1 MLAYPIILEDDD
13 RTVLATS
20 PGFPELTTFGED
32 RDEAIS
38 RAADAISFNL
48 STFFRLSRKFWPSK
62 IGWPKAL
69 KLRRQSSFSK
79 VVSGVI
85 APSGAHVPESRTPLC
100 PCHCPDRMAAPSSFS
115 SGVSGPSLS
124 RCSYH
129 RPSRTLSES
138 HPDRTCESPSG
149 R

>member
-38 RAADAISFNL
+38 RAADATSFNL
-48 STFFRLSRKFWPSK
+48 STFFRLSKKCWPSK

-85 APSGAHVPESRTPLC
+85 ARQEPMCQRAVRHFAHAIVPTEWPL
-100 PCHCPDRMAAPSSFS
+100 PPALVQVYLDLH
-115 SGVSGPSLS
+115 
-124 RCSYH
+124 
-129 RPSRTLSES
+129 
-138 HPDRTCESPSG
+138 
-149 R
+149 

>member
-20 PGFPELTTFGED
+20 PDFPELTTFGED

-38 RAADAISFNL
+38 RAADATSFNL
-48 STFFRLSRKFWPSK
+48 STFFRLSKKCWPSK
-62 IGWPKAL
+62 IGWPKAF

-85 APSGAHVPESRTPLC
+85 APIRS
-100 PCHCPDRMAAPSSFS
+100 PCAKEPYAIIPMP
-115 SGVSGPSLS
+115 LS
-124 RCSYH
+124 R
-129 RPSRTLSES
+129 RN
-138 HPDRTCESPSG
+138 G
-149 R
+149 RSL

>member
-20 PGFPELTTFGED
+20 PDFPDLTAFGED
-32 RDEAIS
+32 RDEAIA
-38 RAADAISFNL
+38 RAADATSFNL

-85 APSGAHVPESRTPLC
+85 APVRIPCAREPYAIVPMP
-100 PCHCPDRMAAPSSFS
+100 
-115 SGVSGPSLS
+115 LS
-124 RCSYH
+124 RQN
-129 RPSRTLSES
+129 SRSLQL
-138 HPDRTCESPSG
+138 
-149 R
+149 